1 MNFLMSVGLPYILG
15 QTSIYVYG
23 AVEDEMNNLRVVEI
37 IHFGNKK
44 RPSRKKLDSRLKMLR
59 SAAQVLSN
67 KKIILLG

>member
-1 MNFLMSVGLPYILG
+1 MRRSLQDRPKTMTFLMSVGLPYILG

-44 RPSRKKLDSRLKMLR
+44 RPSRKNLI
-59 SAAQVLSN
+59 AA
-67 KKIILLG
+67 